1 MYGREAIQTQAKQQL
16 GFAKTLGLQDHPY
29 YDRFKSLAQTGNI
42 YDYLG
47 GGQGLTGGGGGGGG
61 GGVVGGAGRFIG
73 GTTGVLPGFLQYQN
87 SLNAQGQGQMLGQG
101 QMPLHGHWSQIAP
114 DKISAIKKIRKG
126 IVDTPTPMT
135 QPTPQP
141 PQPTVDSTRATAAY
155 VNEQGQV
162 YGQGPVPGFGGNPN
176 QPGQGATNNFYS
188 WQQPLLNSPFQS
200 GFGFQS
206 LRSPTPP
213 MLRNY

>member
-1 MYGREAIQTQAKQQL
+1 MPTRRHA
-16 GFAKTLGLQDHPY
+16 
-29 YDRFKSLAQTGNI
+29 
-42 YDYLG
+42 
-47 GGQGLTGGGGGGGG
+47 GQ
-61 GGVVGGAGRFIG
+61 
-73 GTTGVLPGFLQYQN
+73 
-87 SLNAQGQGQMLGQG
+87 
-101 QMPLHGHWSQIAP
+101 GHWSQIAP

-126 IVDTPTPMT
+126 VVDTPNPMT

-141 PQPTVDSTRATAAY
+141 TPQPTVDSTRATAAY
-155 VNEQGQV
+155 VNKQGQV

-200 GFGFQS
+200 GFDFQS
-206 LRSPTPP
+206 FRNPTPP